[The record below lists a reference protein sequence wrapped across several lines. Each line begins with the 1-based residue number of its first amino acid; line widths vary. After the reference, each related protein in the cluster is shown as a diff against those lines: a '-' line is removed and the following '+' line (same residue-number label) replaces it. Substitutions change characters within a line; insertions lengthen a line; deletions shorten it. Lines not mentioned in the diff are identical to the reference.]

1 MPIRLTGLYRYPLK
15 SSQGQR
21 LAQSEVLSSGLPFD
35 RMWMI
40 ARPNGLLVTGRD
52 FPKLVLLSAEP
63 SDEGLT
69 LNAPS
74 MPSLFIATALFNKI
88 HPASVWKNDFT
99 ARHGASDADAWCSA
113 YLGEQVVLLWAGFE
127 LNRHSTTDI
136 PIAFVDGHP
145 LLLIGEASL
154 GDISE
159 RVGRSLSMQRFRP
172 NLIVRGGE
180 AFAEDGWKKIRIG
193 EVIFNFIKPCDR
205 CVFTTIDPETAEKS
219 KDQEPLRTL
228 AKYRKTAAGVI
239 FGQNMSIEKGGI
251 ISEGM
256 AVEILE

>member
-1 MPIRLTGLYRYPLK
+1 MPIRLTGLYRYPIK

-21 LAQSEVLSSGLPFD
+21 LQQSEVLSSGLPFD
-35 RMWMI
+35 RTWMI
-40 ARPNGLLVTGRD
+40 AQPNGKLVTGRE

-63 SDEGLT
+63 SDDGLT
-69 LNAPS
+69 LNAPG
-74 MPSLFIATALFNKI
+74 MPSLFVATSLFSQL
-88 HPASVWKNDFT
+88 HPASVWESEFT
-99 ARHGASDADAWCSA
+99 ARHGASNADAWLSA

-127 LNRHSTTDI
+127 LNRHSSTDV

-154 GDISE
+154 GDLSE

-172 NLIVRGGE
+172 NLIVRGGA

-193 EVIFNFIKPCDR
+193 EVIFNFIKPCER
-205 CVFTTIDPETAEKS
+205 CVFTTIDPETGEKS
-219 KDQEPLRTL
+219 SDQEPLRTL
-228 AKYRKTAAGVI
+228 VKYRRTAAGVL
-239 FGQNMSIEKGGI
+239 FGQNINVEKGGI

-256 AVEILE
+256 AVEVLE